1 MQFVSF
7 ATELIAK
14 SSLAK
19 EFVYFFIGRIG
30 MTMIADAAQE
40 EVFSWRHLTVPYL
53 AANISVMLSSPIVR
67 ELHDQ
72 YL

>member
-1 MQFVSF
+1 MLKIPSSSCKRFLDTDNMQFVSF

-40 EVFSWRHLTVPYL
+40 EVFS
-53 AANISVMLSSPIVR
+53 
-67 ELHDQ
+67 
-72 YL
+72 